1 MKTLVI
7 GDTHFHNS
15 NRELRHEQLKTIRNL
30 YNLDVNTVIF
40 LGDVFD
46 KRSPSPE
53 CLLDVKRFFDC
64 VSKDTYILRGN
75 HDSATKSDDGLTILS
90 ILERPWGG
98 GLISI
103 INSVTRVSYMA
114 LGHDAWFIPH
124 YENEE
129 IIKSALDSA
138 PKGAMVYGH
147 FGFDGSL
154 NNAGDAD
161 FSICMDSF
169 NNRTILGHIHTYD
182 RKGDVTIL
190 GTPYSTCFQDMGQKY
205 YGVVS
210 EKGLEVFPFDEGPI
224 HLVLTTRNLDTLTEY
239 KDRYIIARILFDRDD
254 VTFSVYDLKKKYP
267 WVKEWDIKFQPTYD
281 EEQLS
286 GYKSSVELFQINDQI
301 IDDYIE
307 QAHTAWSKKELM
319 SVLSDIKDED

>member
-1 MKTLVI
+1 MRTLVI
-7 GDTHFHNS
+7 GDVHFHNS

-30 YNLDVNTVIF
+30 YNLDVNNVIF

-46 KRSPSPE
+46 KRNPSPE
-53 CLLDVKRFFDC
+53 CVLDVKKFFDS
-64 VSKDTYILRGN
+64 VFKETYILTGN
-75 HDSATKSDDGLTILS
+75 HDQATKSDDGITMLS
-90 ILERPWGG
+90 VLGTKVV
-98 GLISI
+98 SI
-103 INSVTRVSYMA
+103 INRITRINRLH
-114 LGHDAWFIPH
+114 LGHDAWFIPY

-129 IIKSALDSA
+129 TIKSALGSA

-161 FSICMDSF
+161 FSINTSCF
-169 NNRTILGHIHTYD
+169 ANRTILGHIHSYD
-182 RKGDVTIL
+182 RKGNITIL

-210 EKGLEVFPFDEGPI
+210 EEGLEVFPHDKGPI
-224 HLVLTTRNLDTLTEY
+224 HLVLTTNNLDQLNEY
-239 KDRYIIARILFDRDD
+239 KDRHIIARIMLDRDD
-254 VTFSVYDLKKKYP
+254 ITFSVYDLKKIYP

-286 GYKSSVELFQINDQI
+286 EYKSSVELFQINDQI

-307 QAHTAWSKKELM
+307 QARTIWSKKELM
-319 SVLSDIKDED
+319 SILADIKDED